1 MRATAP
7 RQAAARAATRT
18 TPWAGRLQTALVC
31 VFLTRILYL
40 PPTAAGS
47 RGDTHAIQD
56 GLRAA
61 PGYGGDKSISD
72 GFVQAKSGKLAN
84 APTSLRNAPPF
95 GAIPAATDIAVID
108 IAVFE
113 IKDLN
118 RQASAN
124 GTLRLR
130 PPSGKSGAPL
140 PWCSWRPALQG
151 TGPTSLDPNT
161 PEPRFLDIFQ
171 DYLLADD
178 GKGPDAQRLAR
189 RGSSQ
194 IIPLYTPPSTRRL
207 QARAPRGQLRT
218 DPMAPA
224 PAAPPGNPASSA
236 RSRASAGVTHRRR
249 RCRAPAA
256 WPAAG

>member
-1 MRATAP
+1 MLKTNTLKTRRAPSAKASP
-7 RQAAARAATRT
+7 RQAATRAAART
-18 TPWAGRLQTALVC
+18 APWAGRLQTALVC

-61 PGYGGDKSISD
+61 PGHGGDKSIRD

-84 APTSLRNAPPF
+84 APTRLRNTPPF

-118 RQASAN
+118 RQALAN
-124 GTLRLR
+124 GILRLR
-130 PPSGKSGAPL
+130 PSSGKSGAPL

-151 TGPTSLDPNT
+151 TGLTNRNP
-161 PEPRFLDIFQ
+161 I
-171 DYLLADD
+171 
-178 GKGPDAQRLAR
+178 R
-189 RGSSQ
+189 RNHDS
-194 IIPLYTPPSTRRL
+194 
-207 QARAPRGQLRT
+207 
-218 DPMAPA
+218 
-224 PAAPPGNPASSA
+224 
-236 RSRASAGVTHRRR
+236 
-249 RCRAPAA
+249 
-256 WPAAG
+256 

>member
-1 MRATAP
+1 MKRQNRRNRRGILPTGNARHGATPGSGP
-7 RQAAARAATRT
+7 RSHPDHTMGGTATDSAGLRISHENPVFT
-18 TPWAGRLQTALVC
+18 TNRRGA
-31 VFLTRILYL
+31 
-40 PPTAAGS
+40 

-56 GLRAA
+56 GLRG

-140 PWCSWRPALQG
+140 PGAPGARPCRA
-151 TGPTSLDPNT
+151 
-161 PEPRFLDIFQ
+161 
-171 DYLLADD
+171 
-178 GKGPDAQRLAR
+178 LAR
-189 RGSSQ
+189 
-194 IIPLYTPPSTRRL
+194 
-207 QARAPRGQLRT
+207 QA
-218 DPMAPA
+218 
-224 PAAPPGNPASSA
+224 
-236 RSRASAGVTHRRR
+236 
-249 RCRAPAA
+249 
-256 WPAAG
+256 